1 MFTVKACDSCMDGKK
16 EGDTF
21 SVDIKNVTQNW
32 EYGAKCDIC
41 GKDPYEG
48 VISVTMVGKKG
59 DIVTVKVSGLRKN
72 D

>member
-16 EGDTF
+16 IDDTF
-21 SVDIKNVTQNW
+21 SVDVKNVTQNW

-41 GKDPYEG
+41 GKNNYEG
-48 VISVTMVGKKG
+48 ILSVSTVEKRG
-59 DIVTVKVSGLRKN
+59 DIITVKLAGLKRN

>member
-16 EGDTF
+16 IDDTF

-32 EYGAKCDIC
+32 EYNAKCDVC
-41 GKDPYEG
+41 AKNPYDG
-48 VISVTMVGKKG
+48 VISVTMAEKRG
-59 DIVTVKVSGLRKN
+59 DIITVRVVGIRKN